1 MSSRRGVLVVVL
13 LIVFGTMASMALWL
27 FVSLFATP
35 PPPSVP
41 ANATLYLPIE
51 APFSEL
57 ERNDVIS
64 QFVRVPPTLRQ
75 TLEAIRKAKL
85 DTRVKTLV
93 IMPGAAGALWGQLQ
107 EVREA
112 LEDFKTSKKPLT
124 AFLESGGAQEYYLA
138 SAADRIVMMPAGQ
151 LDVSGLATYELFFRG
166 TLDKLGVYPDLLHI
180 GDYKTAS
187 NTFTEKTF
195 TQAHREMYESLNR
208 DWYESSSAPS
218 PSRASGRT
226 PTSGG

>member
-93 IMPGAAGALWGQLQ
+93 IMPRRRRRAVGTAAG
-107 EVREA
+107 
-112 LEDFKTSKKPLT
+112 
-124 AFLESGGAQEYYLA
+124 
-138 SAADRIVMMPAGQ
+138 SA
-151 LDVSGLATYELFFRG
+151 
-166 TLDKLGVYPDLLHI
+166 
-180 GDYKTAS
+180 
-187 NTFTEKTF
+187 
-195 TQAHREMYESLNR
+195 
-208 DWYESSSAPS
+208 
-218 PSRASGRT
+218 
-226 PTSGG
+226 